1 MRFQRIQLRVIIH
14 CKQNV
19 LPLISRVGGPF
30 CKLRTE
36 SFSKKQAQGKRLDRG
51 YLTAFDKRQKMKTL
65 QGRALK

>member
-30 CKLRTE
+30 CKLLTE
-36 SFSKKQAQGKRLDRG
+36 SFSSAWAIGNKR
-51 YLTAFDKRQKMKTL
+51 
-65 QGRALK
+65 RASDLIEVI